1 MLQSPIAVAG
11 RNTPWADG
19 GPRVGVSLLR
29 AFPAF
34 SYTQRESDHWDA
46 QGQVSSLNSFKSLK
60 AMSSG
65 VPWWPSGLRKRRCP
79 CCGVHSIRGL
89 GTSTCCRYGEKT
101 KNFDIWFF
109 P

>member
-46 QGQVSSLNSFKSLK
+46 QGQVS
-60 AMSSG
+60 
-65 VPWWPSGLRKRRCP
+65 C
-79 CCGVHSIRGL
+79 
-89 GTSTCCRYGEKT
+89 
-101 KNFDIWFF
+101 
-109 P
+109 